1 MLLVREKRI
10 ERGISQ
16 QQLAQLSGVKQATI
30 SMIETDER
38 RNPGIYT
45 LEALA
50 RAMGLGVMDVY
61 QPDAEPI
68 PTA

>member
-1 MLLVREKRI
+1 MLLVRERRI
-10 ERGISQ
+10 ERGLSQ

-50 RAMGLGVMDVY
+50 QAMGLGVMDLY
-61 QPDAEPI
+61 QPDGTPVPA
-68 PTA
+68 A

>member
-1 MLLVREKRI
+1 MLLVRERRI
-10 ERGISQ
+10 ERGLSQ

-50 RAMGLGVMDVY
+50 QAMGLGIMDLY
-61 QPDAEPI
+61 QPDSTPVPA
-68 PTA
+68 A

>member
-1 MLLVREKRI
+1 MLLVRERRI
-10 ERGISQ
+10 ERGLSQ

-50 RAMGLGVMDVY
+50 QAMGLGVMDLY
-61 QPDAEPI
+61 QPDSTPVPA
-68 PTA
+68 A